1 MCTVSDK
8 FIRAISTVEITPGG
22 MKTVA
27 VDGHEIVICNC
38 GGSYYAIE
46 RRCGHMNAP
55 LELGTLDG
63 KVVTCPMHCAQF
75 DVTTGQALSGPVP
88 ANIGDENPPP
98 VLVAYLQRIDNLMK
112 RVRTESIRT
121 YETKIEA
128 GWVEVTPSFPSFLPP
143 KTTTEGFNN
152 GDEIQG
158 PKPLTDFYGED
169 RHELVQKFAY
179 ERWEKRGRPLGSPEL
194 DWFPAERAA
203 RSYLLTSGIPLGPD
217 QDLYR

>member
-1 MCTVSDK
+1 MCAVSDK
-8 FIRAISTVEITPGG
+8 FTPAVSTVEITPGG

-27 VDGHEIVICNC
+27 VDGQEIVICNC

-63 KVVTCPMHCAQF
+63 KIITCPMHCAQF
-75 DVTTGQALSGPVP
+75 DVTTGQALAGPVP
-88 ANIGDENPPP
+88 ANLGDQSPPP
-98 VLVAYLQRIDNLMK
+98 VLAAYLQRIDKLMK
-112 RVRTESIRT
+112 HVRTESIRT

-128 GWVEVTPSFPSFLPP
+128 GWVEVAPSFPSFLPP

-152 GDEIQG
+152 GDRVQG

-169 RHELVQKFAY
+169 RHELVQKLAY
-179 ERWEKRGRPLGSPEL
+179 EHWEKRGRPLGSPEL
-194 DWFPAERAA
+194 DWLPAERAV
-203 RSYLLTSGIPLGPD
+203 RSYLLASGIPLGPD